1 MILTNGDATR
11 GILGR
16 RRPLMTSF
24 IDEQS
29 LVSRDRSKS
38 KSGVPSRVMS
48 YAKKMAELTGVDIKT
63 ALNSSP
69 VQNYW
74 KTWNEQRTS

>member
-1 MILTNGDATR
+1 MIFTNGDATR

-16 RRPLMTSF
+16 KRSLMASF
-24 IDEQS
+24 IDRQS
-29 LVSRDRSKS
+29 LMSRDGSKS
-38 KSGVPSRVMS
+38 KSGVPSRVMN
-48 YAKKMAELTGVDIKT
+48 YAKRMSEITGVDIKT
-63 ALNSSP
+63 TLKSAP

>member
-1 MILTNGDATR
+1 MIFTNGDATR

-16 RRPLMTSF
+16 KRSLMASF
-24 IDEQS
+24 IDRQS
-29 LVSRDRSKS
+29 LISRDRSKS

-48 YAKKMAELTGVDIKT
+48 YAKKMAEITGVDIKT
-63 ALNSSP
+63 TLKSTP